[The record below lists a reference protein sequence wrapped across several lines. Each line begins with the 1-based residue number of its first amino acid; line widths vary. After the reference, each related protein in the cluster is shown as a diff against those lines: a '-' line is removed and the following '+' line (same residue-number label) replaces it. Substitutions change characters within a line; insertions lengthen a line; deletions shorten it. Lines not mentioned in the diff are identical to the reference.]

1 MLRRLSEATVGIGAR
16 PPIGIVHL
24 GAGAFHRAHQAAFT
38 EDVGEWGICAVAPRR
53 RDAVEQ
59 LAPQDGLFTL
69 LVRHP
74 DEDRARVI
82 GCLREVLHAPGE
94 PERVVARIADPR
106 VHVVTLTITEAGYA
120 SPVIELL
127 ARGLQA
133 RAAPLTVLTCD
144 NLPRNGEVLAG
155 LVRERLDV
163 GERHVTFPCTVV
175 DRITPA
181 TTEADREA
189 AARLIGVDD
198 RAVVVTEPFRQW
210 VIEDRFAGPR
220 PAWERAGAQLVADAA
235 PFEQLKLRVLN
246 GSHSMLA
253 YLGLLAGARTVDEAV
268 RDDAIAGA
276 VRRLV
281 EEDVAPTLGPEL
293 DLPGY
298 VAALDERFANPRMG
312 HRLEQIASDGSQK
325 LPARLLPVAR
335 ERLAAGA
342 EPRWVALAVAAWARH
357 LRGDAVHDEAAA
369 PIREALARVTTLRDS
384 ADAVLRALDPRLA
397 ASQVF
402 RDLTAEWI
410 GRLAADGVGRL
421 TVPGG
426 GPC

>member
-1 MLRRLSEATVGIGAR
+1 MLRRLSEATAGPGAR
-16 PPIGIVHL
+16 PPVGIVHL
-24 GAGAFHRAHQAAFT
+24 GAGAFHRAHQASFT
-38 EDVGEWGICAVAPRR
+38 EDAGEWGICAVAPRR
-53 RDAVEQ
+53 RDAVQQ

-82 GCLREVLHAPGE
+82 GCLREVLHAPSE
-94 PERVVARIADPR
+94 PERVVARIADPG
-106 VHVVTLTITEAGYA
+106 VDVVTLTITEAGYA
-120 SPVIELL
+120 SPVIDLL
-127 ARGLQA
+127 ARGLRA
-133 RAAPLTVLTCD
+133 RAGPLTVLSCD
-144 NLPRNGEVLAG
+144 NLPRNGEVLAA
-155 LVRERLDV
+155 LLRERFDLD
-163 GERHVTFPCTVV
+163 ERHVTFPCTVV
-175 DRITPA
+175 DRIAPA

-189 AARLIGVDD
+189 AARLIGLDD

-210 VIEDRFAGPR
+210 VIEDRFAGLR

-246 GSHSMLA
+246 GSHSTLA

-281 EEDVAPTLGPEL
+281 GEDVAPTLAPEL

-312 HRLEQIASDGSQK
+312 HRLEQIAADGSQK

-335 ERLAAGA
+335 ERRAAGA
-342 EPRWVALAVAAWARH
+342 EPRWVALAVAAWALH
-357 LRGDAVHDEAAA
+357 LRGDDVHDEAAA
-369 PIREALARVTTLRDS
+369 PLRERLARVEGAGPM
-384 ADAVLRALDPRLA
+384 ADTVLRGLDPELA
-397 ASQVF
+397 ADQVF
-402 RDLTAEWI
+402 RDLVADWI
-410 GRLAADGVGRL
+410 ERLSA
-421 TVPGG
+421 PGG

>member
-1 MLRRLSEATVGIGAR
+1 MLPRLSEATARPGAR
-16 PPIGIVHL
+16 PPVGIVHL
-24 GAGAFHRAHQAAFT
+24 GAGAFHRAHQAAYT
-38 EDVGEWGICAVAPRR
+38 EDAGEWGICAVAPRR

-74 DEDRARVI
+74 DEDRAQLI
-82 GCLREVLHAPGE
+82 GCLREIVHAPSE
-94 PERVVARIADPR
+94 PERVLARIADPR

-120 SPVIELL
+120 SPVIDLL
-127 ARGLQA
+127 ARGLA
-133 RAAPLTVLTCD
+133 RRDAPITVISCD
-144 NLPRNGEVLAG
+144 NLPRNGEVL
-155 LVRERLDV
+155 ERLV
-163 GERHVTFPCTVV
+163 GERDHVTFPCTVV

-189 AARLIGVDD
+189 AARLTGFDD
-198 RAVVVTEPFRQW
+198 RAAVVTEPFRQW

-220 PAWERAGAQLVADAA
+220 PGWDRAGAQFVADSA
-235 PFEQLKLRVLN
+235 PYEQLKLRVLN

-268 RDDAIAGA
+268 GDEAIGGA

-281 EEDVAPTLGPEL
+281 DEDVAPTLPPEL

-312 HRLEQIASDGSQK
+312 HRLLQIAADGSQK

-335 ERLAAGA
+335 ERLAGGA
-342 EPRWVALAVAAWARH
+342 EPRWVALAVAAWALH
-357 LRGDAVHDEAAA
+357 LRGDDVHDAGAA
-369 PIREALARVTTLRDS
+369 PAREALSKVSTPRDS
-384 ADAVLRALDPRLA
+384 ADAVLRALDPHLA

-402 RDLTAEWI
+402 RDLVADWI
-410 GRLAADGVGRL
+410 ERLSA
-421 TVPGG
+421 PGG